1 MIKIITEQML
11 DELRESLS
19 SSMSEKRYGHTLGVE
34 READRL
40 ASLYCPEKKNMLRAA
55 ALLHDLTK
63 EYTREAHYEIMRA
76 HGIDT
81 TEAERRSK
89 KLLHSLTA
97 SLVIPERY
105 SEFSSE
111 ELVRAVRVH
120 TTGDSDMSISD
131 KIIYLADYIED
142 TRTFF
147 DCVTL
152 REYFWGGIKRGED
165 KHRHLDN
172 TLILSFDMTIRD
184 LIENN
189 SLISNKTVEARN
201 SLLLSMDKGV

>member
-1 MIKIITEQML
+1 
-11 DELRESLS
+11 
-19 SSMSEKRYGHTLGVE
+19 
-34 READRL
+34 
-40 ASLYCPEKKNMLRAA
+40 
-55 ALLHDLTK
+55 
-63 EYTREAHYEIMRA
+63 
-76 HGIDT
+76 
-81 TEAERRSK
+81 
-89 KLLHSLTA
+89 
-97 SLVIPERY
+97 
-105 SEFSSE
+105 
-111 ELVRAVRVH
+111 
-120 TTGDSDMSISD
+120 MSISD